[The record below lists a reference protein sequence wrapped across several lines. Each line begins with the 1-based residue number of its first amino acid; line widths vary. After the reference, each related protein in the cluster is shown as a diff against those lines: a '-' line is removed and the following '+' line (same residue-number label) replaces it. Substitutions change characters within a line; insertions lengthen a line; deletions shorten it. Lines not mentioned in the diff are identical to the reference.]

1 MHECAEKT
9 HKKGLIILIS
19 DLMDDQ
25 EKILMG
31 LKHFLYKGH
40 EVIVFHILDFQEV
53 NFNFND
59 RIRFKDL
66 ESNKEIIA
74 DTRQLQK
81 SYRKKMVEFID
92 FYKKNCLQK
101 KIDYVNITTNQS
113 LDTAL
118 TEYILKRKKL
128 H

>member
-1 MHECAEKT
+1 
-9 HKKGLIILIS
+9 
-19 DLMDDQ
+19 
-25 EKILMG
+25 MG

-81 SYRKKMVEFID
+81 SYKKKMVEFID